1 MYREPCSGIVLSAAS
16 SFQGVLF
23 APSAGA
29 AAPLEG
35 SAGQWLRSD
44 LEGGD
49 SLRKCP
55 ALLRKRQRGAAHRGP
70 L

>member
-1 MYREPCSGIVLSAAS
+1 MLLALFSFAAS

-29 AAPLEG
+29 AVPLEG
-35 SAGQWLRSD
+35 SAGQWAQSD
-44 LEGGD
+44 FDRGD
-49 SLRKCP
+49 SLGKCP
-55 ALLRKRQRGAAHRGP
+55 ALLRKRQQGTAHRGP